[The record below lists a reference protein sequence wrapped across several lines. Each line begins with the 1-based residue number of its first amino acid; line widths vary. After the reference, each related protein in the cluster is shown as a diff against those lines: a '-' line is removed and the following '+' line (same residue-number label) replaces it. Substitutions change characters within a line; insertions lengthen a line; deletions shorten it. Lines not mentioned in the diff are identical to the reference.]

1 MWVGREYGRGKHDKS
16 VSKIVMQK
24 SELKTPYFMI
34 DESKLI
40 RNLEI
45 AKQLKEL
52 SGVKLVLALKC
63 FSTWGVFDIIKPYLD
78 GTTSSGPYEVKLGYE
93 TFGGETHA
101 YSVGYSEEDVKDV
114 ADICDKMIFNS
125 QSQLAAYRHLVE
137 GKASLGL
144 RLNPGVSY
152 AGQDLANPA
161 RQFSRLG
168 VQADHIDPAV
178 FDSLDGVMF
187 HMNCENKDV
196 DAFIRLLDS
205 ISEQFGDYLDRLS
218 WVSLGGGVFFT
229 WPGYDVEKLAM
240 ALKAFAEKHNVQLY
254 LEPGEAIITKTTDL
268 VVTIVDIVENNM
280 TTAIVDSATEAHRLD
295 TLIYDEPASVYES
308 SDTGTYEYVIGSC
321 SCLAGDQFC
330 VAKFDQPLEIGQKLH
345 IMDSAGYTMVKLN
358 WFNGLRMPSIYCE
371 RSHGD
376 IEKLNEF
383 DYADFKRSLS
393 QWSIR

>member
-1 MWVGREYGRGKHDKS
+1 
-16 VSKIVMQK
+16 MQK

-45 AKQLKEL
+45 AKQLKEI

-78 GTTSSGPYEVKLGYE
+78 GTTSSGPYEVQLGYE

-101 YSVGYSEEDVKDV
+101 YSVGYSEDDVKAV
-114 ADICDKMIFNS
+114 ADLCDKMIFNS

-168 VQADHIDPAV
+168 VQVDHLDPNV
-178 FDSLDGVMF
+178 FESIDGVMF

-196 DAFIRLLDS
+196 DAFIRLLDAIS
-205 ISEQFGDYLDRLS
+205 IQFGPYLAQLD

-229 WPGYDVEKLAM
+229 WPGYDVEKLGM
-240 ALKAFAEKHNVQLY
+240 ALKAFAEKHGVQLY
-254 LEPGEAIITKTTDL
+254 LEPGEAIITRTTDL
-268 VVTIVDIVENNM
+268 VVSVVDIVENEIK
-280 TTAIVDSATEAHRLD
+280 TAIVDSATEAHRLD
-295 TLIYDEPASVYES
+295 TLIYNEPASVYES
-308 SDTGTYEYVIGSC
+308 SQNGEHEYVIGSC

-330 VAKFDQPLEIGQKLH
+330 IAKFDQPLTIGQKLH
-345 IMDSAGYTMVKLN
+345 LMDSAGYTMVKLN
-358 WFNGLRMPSIYCE
+358 WFNGLRMPSVYCE
-371 RSHGD
+371 RQNGE
-376 IEKLNEF
+376 IQKLNEF

-393 QWSIR
+393 QWSVQ

>member
-1 MWVGREYGRGKHDKS
+1 
-16 VSKIVMQK
+16 MQK
-24 SELKTPYFMI
+24 SELQTPYFMI
-34 DESKLI
+34 DESQLI
-40 RNLEI
+40 ANLEI
-45 AKQLKEL
+45 AKQLKEM

-78 GTTSSGPYEVKLGYE
+78 GTTSSGPFEVKLGYE

-101 YSVGYSEEDVKDV
+101 YSVGYSEADVKEV

-168 VQADHIDPAV
+168 VQTDHIDNSV
-178 FDSLDGVMF
+178 FDTINGVMF
-187 HMNCENKDV
+187 HMNCENKDA
-196 DAFIRLLDS
+196 DAFIALLDS
-205 ISEQFGDYLDRLS
+205 ISERFGQYLDKLD

-229 WPGYDVEKLAM
+229 WPSYPLEKLAL
-240 ALKAFAEKHNVQLY
+240 ALKAFSEKHQVQLY
-254 LEPGEAIITKTTDL
+254 LEPGEAIITKTADL
-268 VVTIVDIVENNM
+268 VVTVVDIVENGM
-280 TTAIVDSATEAHRLD
+280 KTAIVDSATEAHRLD
-295 TLIYDEPASVYES
+295 TLIYKEPAAILEASADGEH
-308 SDTGTYEYVIGSC
+308 EYVIGSC

-330 VAKFDQPLEIGQKLH
+330 VASFEQPLSIGQRLH

-358 WFNGLRMPSIYCE
+358 WFNGLKMPSVYCQ
-371 RSHGD
+371 RSTG
-376 IEKLNEF
+376 ELQKLNEF
-383 DYADFKRSLS
+383 GYEDFKRSLS
-393 QWSIR
+393 QWSVN

>member
-1 MWVGREYGRGKHDKS
+1 
-16 VSKIVMQK
+16 MQK
-24 SELKTPYFMI
+24 SELQTPYFMI
-34 DESKLI
+34 DESQLI
-40 RNLEI
+40 ANLEI
-45 AKQLKEL
+45 ARQLKEM

-78 GTTSSGPYEVKLGYE
+78 GTTSSGPFEVKLGYE

-101 YSVGYSEEDVKDV
+101 YSVGYSEADVKEV

-168 VQADHIDPAV
+168 VQTDHIDNSV
-178 FDSLDGVMF
+178 FDTINGVMF
-187 HMNCENKDV
+187 HMNCENKDA
-196 DAFIRLLDS
+196 DAFIALLDS
-205 ISEQFGDYLDRLS
+205 ISERFGQYLDKLD

-229 WPGYDVEKLAM
+229 WPGYPLEKLAL
-240 ALKAFAEKHNVQLY
+240 ALKAFSEKHQVQLY
-254 LEPGEAIITKTTDL
+254 LEPGEAIITKTADL
-268 VVTIVDIVENNM
+268 VVTVVDIVENGM
-280 TTAIVDSATEAHRLD
+280 KTAIVDSATEAHRLD
-295 TLIYDEPASVYES
+295 TLIYKEPAAILEASANGEH
-308 SDTGTYEYVIGSC
+308 EYVIGSC

-330 VAKFDQPLEIGQKLH
+330 VASFEQPLSIGQRLH

-358 WFNGLRMPSIYCE
+358 WFNGLKMPSVYCQ
-371 RSHGD
+371 RSTG
-376 IEKLNEF
+376 ELQKLNEF
-383 DYADFKRSLS
+383 GYEDFKRSLS
-393 QWSIR
+393 QWSVN

>member
-1 MWVGREYGRGKHDKS
+1 
-16 VSKIVMQK
+16 MQK
-24 SELKTPYFMI
+24 SELQTPYFMI
-34 DESKLI
+34 DESQLI
-40 RNLEI
+40 ANLEI
-45 AKQLKEL
+45 AKQLKEM

-78 GTTSSGPYEVKLGYE
+78 GTTSSGPFEVKLGYE

-101 YSVGYSEEDVKDV
+101 YSVGYSEADVKEV

-168 VQADHIDPAV
+168 VQTDHIDNSV
-178 FDSLDGVMF
+178 FDTINGVMF
-187 HMNCENKDV
+187 HMNCENKDA
-196 DAFIRLLDS
+196 DAFIALLDS
-205 ISEQFGDYLDRLS
+205 ISERFGQYLDKLD

-229 WPGYDVEKLAM
+229 WPGYPLEKLAS
-240 ALKAFAEKHNVQLY
+240 ALKAFSEKHQVQLY
-254 LEPGEAIITKTTDL
+254 LEPGEAIITKTADL
-268 VVTIVDIVENNM
+268 VVTVVDIVENGM
-280 TTAIVDSATEAHRLD
+280 KTAIVDSATEAHRLD
-295 TLIYDEPASVYES
+295 TLIYKEPAAILEASANGEH
-308 SDTGTYEYVIGSC
+308 EYVIGSC

-330 VAKFDQPLEIGQKLH
+330 VASFEQPLSIGQRLH

-358 WFNGLRMPSIYCE
+358 WFNGLKMPSVYCQ
-371 RSHGD
+371 RSTG
-376 IEKLNEF
+376 ELQKLNEF
-383 DYADFKRSLS
+383 GYEDFKRSLS
-393 QWSIR
+393 QWSIN

>member
-1 MWVGREYGRGKHDKS
+1 
-16 VSKIVMQK
+16 MQK
-24 SELKTPYFMI
+24 SELQTPYFMI
-34 DESKLI
+34 DESQLI
-40 RNLEI
+40 ANLEI
-45 AKQLKEL
+45 AKQLKEM

-78 GTTSSGPYEVKLGYE
+78 GTTSSGPFEVKLGYE

-101 YSVGYSEEDVKDV
+101 YSVGYSEADVKEV

-168 VQADHIDPAV
+168 VQTDHIDNSV
-178 FDSLDGVMF
+178 FDTINGVMF
-187 HMNCENKDV
+187 HMNCENKDA
-196 DAFIRLLDS
+196 DAFIALLDS
-205 ISEQFGDYLDRLS
+205 ISERFGQYLDKLD

-229 WPGYDVEKLAM
+229 WPGYPLEKLAL
-240 ALKAFAEKHNVQLY
+240 ALKAFSEKHQVQLY
-254 LEPGEAIITKTTDL
+254 LEPGEAIITKTADL
-268 VVTIVDIVENNM
+268 VVTVVDIVENGM
-280 TTAIVDSATEAHRLD
+280 KTAIVDSATEAHRLD
-295 TLIYDEPASVYES
+295 TLIYKEPAAILEASAN
-308 SDTGTYEYVIGSC
+308 GKHEYVIGSC

-330 VAKFDQPLEIGQKLH
+330 VASFEQPLSIGQRLH

-358 WFNGLRMPSIYCE
+358 WFNGLKMPSVYCQ
-371 RSHGD
+371 RSTG
-376 IEKLNEF
+376 ELQKLNEF
-383 DYADFKRSLS
+383 GYEDFKRSLS
-393 QWSIR
+393 QWSVN

>member
-1 MWVGREYGRGKHDKS
+1 
-16 VSKIVMQK
+16 MQK
-24 SELKTPYFMI
+24 TDLKTPFFMI
-34 DESKLI
+34 DEEKLI
-40 RNLEI
+40 ANLEK
-45 AKQLKEL
+45 AKLLKEL

-101 YSVGYSEEDVKDV
+101 YSVGYSEDDVKEV

-161 RQFSRLG
+161 RKFSRLG
-168 VQADHIDPAV
+168 VQADHIDPSV
-178 FDSLDGVMF
+178 FETLDGVMF

-196 DAFIRLLDS
+196 DAFITLLDA
-205 ISEQFGDYLDRLS
+205 ISEQFGSYLNKLD

-229 WPGYDVEKLAM
+229 WPGYQLEKLAA
-240 ALKAFAEKHNVQLY
+240 ALKVFSEKHGVQLY

-268 VVTIVDIVENNM
+268 VVTVVDIVENEVK
-280 TTAIVDSATEAHRLD
+280 TAIVDSATEAHRLD
-295 TLIYDEPASVYES
+295 TLIYDEPASIAEASES
-308 SDTGTYEYVIGSC
+308 GDHQYVIGSC

-330 VAKFDQPLEIGQKLH
+330 VTQFEQPLKIGQRLH

-358 WFNGLRMPSIYCE
+358 WFNGLKMPSVYCQ
-371 RSHGD
+371 RQNGD

-383 DYADFKRSLS
+383 GYDDFKRSLS
-393 QWSIR
+393 QWSVS

>member
-1 MWVGREYGRGKHDKS
+1 MNKD
-16 VSKIVMQK
+16 Q
-24 SELKTPYFMI
+24 LKTPYFMI
-34 DESKLI
+34 DEAKLI

-45 AKQLKEL
+45 AKQLKEI

-78 GTTSSGPYEVKLGYE
+78 GTTSSGPFEVKLGYE
-93 TFGGETHA
+93 KFGGETHA
-101 YSVGYSEEDVKDV
+101 YSVGYSEDDVSEV

-161 RQFSRLG
+161 RKFSRLG
-168 VQADHIDPAV
+168 VQVDHLNPEV
-178 FDSLDGVMF
+178 FDSINGVMF

-196 DAFIRLLDS
+196 DAFINLLDA
-205 ISEQFGDYLDRLS
+205 ISEQFGEYLNKLD
-218 WVSLGGGVFFT
+218 WVSMGGGVFFT
-229 WPGYDVEKLAM
+229 WPGYDVEKLGL
-240 ALKAFAEKHNVQLY
+240 ALKAFSEKHGVQMY

-268 VVTIVDIVENNM
+268 VVTVVDVVENVM
-280 TTAIVDSATEAHRLD
+280 KTAIVDSATEAHRLD
-295 TLIYDEPASVYES
+295 TLIYNEPASVLEAS
-308 SDTGTYEYVIGSC
+308 ENGEHQYVIGSC

-330 VAKFDQPLEIGQKLH
+330 VANFDKPLEIGQKLH

-358 WFNGLRMPSIYCE
+358 WFNGLKMPSVYCE
-371 RSHGD
+371 RTNGD

-383 DYADFKRSLS
+383 GYDDFKRSLS
-393 QWSIR
+393 QWSVS